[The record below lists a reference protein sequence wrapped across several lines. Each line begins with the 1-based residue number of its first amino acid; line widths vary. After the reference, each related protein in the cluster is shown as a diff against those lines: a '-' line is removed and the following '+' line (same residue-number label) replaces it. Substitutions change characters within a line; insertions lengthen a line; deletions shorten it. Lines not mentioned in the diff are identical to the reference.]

1 MPKQKSRK
9 QPGARMGRP
18 PLSVYGLAARTR
30 RVLAA
35 FTPDEYAQLELDAER
50 EGVTVAELVAQR
62 ALGRL

>member
-1 MPKQKSRK
+1 
-9 QPGARMGRP
+9 MGRP